1 MPFEVGGDG
10 MAIRGEC
17 ASLDQYLVALPRRL
31 EKTREHQMQIDRE
44 RAHGDNFARPGAR
57 HQLEAAR
64 ELLVIVKPG
73 TPGKLMAIHAELC
86 PVIELL
92 HHRVARS
99 ERLQAERVASEID
112 EWRSLAIA
120 RQGKALPQATQ
131 GVLGI

>member
-64 ELLVIVKPG
+64 E
-73 TPGKLMAIHAELC
+73 
-86 PVIELL
+86 
-92 HHRVARS
+92 
-99 ERLQAERVASEID
+99 ID
-112 EWRSLAIA
+112 EWCSLLVA
-120 RQGKALPQATQ
+120 RQGKALPHSPQ
-131 GVLGI
+131 GVFGITPPSVIQGGFVRHDEA